1 MLLGVSQQ
9 ILQAPAEALKMQ
21 MDDGRLRRS
30 ALEFGLGS
38 IAALLGIVL
47 IRLAARGVTH
57 PLLRLAAMLEDI
69 AEGEGDLTRRLT
81 YTRRDELGRLAL
93 AFNRFLDKLQPV
105 IAKVQ
110 GSVSDARDTADQST
124 LIACQTSEGME
135 QFREIEQVSTA
146 PCTRCLPQ
154 PMLQPRARLR
164 PPMPQVMPTR
174 STAKDWK

>member
-47 IRLAARGVTH
+47 IWLAARGVTR

-69 AEGEGDLTRRLT
+69 AEGEGNLTRRLT

-110 GSVSDARDTADQST
+110 GSVSDARNTADQST
-124 LIACQTSEGME
+124 LIARQTSEGMQ

-164 PPMPQVMPTR
+164 PPMPHVMPTR